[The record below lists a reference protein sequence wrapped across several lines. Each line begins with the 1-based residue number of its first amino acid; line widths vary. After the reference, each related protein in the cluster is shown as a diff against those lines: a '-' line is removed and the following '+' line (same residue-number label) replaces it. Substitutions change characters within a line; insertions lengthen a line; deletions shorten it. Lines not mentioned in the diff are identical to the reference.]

1 VEDAGEL
8 GGGVAG
14 EIDDGGEAGGER
26 RAGVQHGAE
35 RIGLAGQDDGELVA
49 VEFTRFGQE
58 LAQAAEQVLAVIR
71 QGVPGIRAGDHHQVT
86 GDPDRLAARPAD
98 RTGAGPPGP
107 ASPSNLEQSSSSPGA
122 MLRSR
127 QAVTGIAMQG
137 LRGTRRSP
145 SGEGQRTTT
154 LGVRVIASRS
164 PAAAQVRRAEALA
177 QAAEAGLDARLLQLR
192 TPAPGQAA
200 YLTNQTIN
208 AFNAPV
214 EAAWRE
220 LDQAEQAAAAVPA
233 GSGSATWPRT

>member
-1 VEDAGEL
+1 VVE
-8 GGGVAG
+8 
-14 EIDDGGEAGGER
+14 
-26 RAGVQHGAE
+26 
-35 RIGLAGQDDGELVA
+35 
-49 VEFTRFGQE
+49 E
-58 LAQAAEQVLAVIR
+58 LAD
-71 QGVPGIRAGDHHQVT
+71 G
-86 GDPDRLAARPAD
+86 
-98 RTGAGPPGP
+98 
-107 ASPSNLEQSSSSPGA
+107 LEQTYRRYLGQGSSSPRA

-127 QAVTGIAMQG
+127 RAVTGIAMQG

-192 TPAPGQAA
+192 RPAPGQAA